1 MVRALLL
8 ACLLLLPG
16 LPATAAVTR
25 KPPQPFELDRTAL
38 ALGEPLQLRLT
49 RALASREPPL
59 EALDLAPLQ
68 RDFELLERTL
78 GRDAAQETLT
88 LTLYPRRAG
97 RFELPTLGRAGRA
110 PRVTVT
116 DGSEAVSRV
125 QWKLSLEPPE
135 PMLRQSV
142 TFTLEAC
149 DDGSLLWKRPT
160 LQAGEGLLLRALNET
175 EIVTSRDGQRCT
187 AHRWHWA
194 LLPTATGELTLPLPV
209 LEAGKFG
216 QRLRFHLPPLSL
228 RAAPLP
234 AWLPAEAAVGE
245 PEFSAEPLPAQAS
258 IGQPL
263 AWRLQVRGGW
273 SVPALQQLL
282 AQQLREAPAPLGL
295 ATYAPQIEPLP
306 AADDPLPRYRV
317 TLYLVPSARGTFAL
331 PTLQLPWYDPESGL
345 LRQAQLDAATLEVSD
360 PLRARWLQWS
370 AAAAALL
377 LVAAGL
383 AALWRW
389 QGWRWQRRVALRRVL
404 RAADGEAL
412 HRAVLAFSL
421 QRGQAPAAT
430 LRSWQERM
438 VQQCR
443 KVAVVEL
450 EELVGLLEQQRYGAA
465 AAQELAALRAQA
477 NTRLR
482 HARPRRPGRPPA

>member
-8 ACLLLLPG
+8 ACLLILPG

-25 KPPQPFELDRTAL
+25 KPPPPYELDRTTL

-49 RALASREPPL
+49 RALASSEPPL

-78 GRDAAQETLT
+78 GRDAVQETLT

-116 DGSEAVSRV
+116 DGSDAVSRV

-135 PMLRQSV
+135 PLLRQSV

-149 DDGSLLWKRPT
+149 DDGALLWKRPT

-228 RAAPLP
+228 SLRAAPLP
-234 AWLPAEAAVGE
+234 AWLPDEAAVGA
-245 PEFSAEPLPAQAS
+245 PEFRAAPLPAQAS

-331 PTLQLPWYDPESGL
+331 PALQLPWYDPESGL

-360 PLRARWLQWS
+360 PLRARWLAWS
-370 AAAAALL
+370 AATVALL

-389 QGWRWQRRVALRRVL
+389 QGWRWQRRVALRRVR
-404 RAADGEAL
+404 RAADAEAL

-438 VQQCR
+438 AQQCR
-443 KVAVVEL
+443 NLAA

-465 AAQELAALRAQA
+465 AEQDLAALRALA
-477 NTRLR
+477 VDGLR
-482 HARPRRPGRPPA
+482 GARPR

>member
-16 LPATAAVTR
+16 LPATAAVKRTL
-25 KPPQPFELDRTAL
+25 PPPFELDRTTL

-49 RALASREPPL
+49 RAVTSREPPL
-59 EALDLAPLQ
+59 EDLDLAALQ
-68 RDFELLERTL
+68 HDFELLERTL

-116 DGSEAVSRV
+116 VTDGSDAVSRV
-125 QWKLSLEPPE
+125 QWKLSLDPPE
-135 PMLRQSV
+135 PLLRQSV

-149 DDGSLLWKRPT
+149 DDGALLWKRPT
-160 LQAGEGLLLRALNET
+160 LQAGDGLLLRALNET
-175 EIVTSRDGQRCT
+175 EIITHRDGQRCT

-194 LLPTATGELTLPLPV
+194 LLPTASGELTLPLPV

-216 QRLRFHLPPLSL
+216 RRLRFHLPPLSL

-234 AWLPAEAAVGE
+234 DWLPEEAAVGA
-245 PEFSAEPLPAQAS
+245 PEFRAEPLPAQAP

-282 AQQLREAPAPLGL
+282 AQQLREAPAPLGM

-306 AADDPLPRYRV
+306 GFDDPLPRYRV

-331 PTLQLPWYDPESGL
+331 PALQLPWYDPESGL

-360 PLRARWLQWS
+360 PLRARLLQWS

-377 LVAAGL
+377 LVTAAL
-383 AALWRW
+383 AVLWRW
-389 QGWRWQRRVALRRVL
+389 QGWRWQRRVALRRVR
-404 RAADGEAL
+404 RAADAEAL

-421 QRGQAPAAT
+421 QRGQAPAPT

-438 VQQCR
+438 ARQCC
-443 KVAVVEL
+443 KVAADD
-450 EELVGLLEQQRYGAA
+450 LVKLLEQQRYGVA
-465 AAQELAALRAQA
+465 AAQELAQLRARVA
-477 NTRLR
+477 TSLH
-482 HARPRRPGRPPA
+482 HARPLRPADHG